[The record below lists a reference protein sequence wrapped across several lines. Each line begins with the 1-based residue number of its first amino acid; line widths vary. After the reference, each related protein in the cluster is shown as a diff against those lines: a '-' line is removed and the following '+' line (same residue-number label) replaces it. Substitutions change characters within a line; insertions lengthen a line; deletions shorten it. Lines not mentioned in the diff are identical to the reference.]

1 MAIRMYLTDAATK
14 EWLKESQ
21 ALKEWEQNRYQ
32 GERPQTT
39 LVSKFTAGCENGA
52 WFIVLVGD
60 LMDPIFIEPKIE
72 AGNIEFVTFMDSYYG
87 GHRPE
92 GLYEHERA
100 TARVETQSGTKWQ
113 HISIKAPTLDAAK
126 EIYTKVRNCDLQ
138 PTTKWH
144 LHSVDPRLKP
154 PSSDAPAASGGPD
167 TNVAGA

>member
-14 EWLKESQ
+14 EWLKESK
-21 ALKEWEQNRYQ
+21 ALKEWEQNGYQ

-39 LVSKFTAGCENGA
+39 LTSKFTAGCENGSLY
-52 WFIVLVGD
+52 ICPNGD
-60 LMDPIFIEPKIE
+60 LMDPAFVEPKID
-72 AGNIEFVTFMDSYYG
+72 AAHIEFVTFTDSFCD

-92 GLYEHERA
+92 GLYKHEEA
-100 TARVETQSGTKWQ
+100 SARVETRVGTGSQ
-113 HISIKAPTLDAAK
+113 HISIRAPTLEAAK

-144 LHSVDPRLKP
+144 LHAVDPRLKP